1 MLRNQITSLSS
12 SMMVAVFLF
21 SLFREMVANE
31 ALMKTQFPFEW
42 KIPRKKK
49 NTFNPLSFAHNP
61 CMQMDSF
68 NFYDIKV
75 EKANAMQKHRQLQ
88 KIANFFRVIE
98 VCIVL
103 VLISRLSM
111 QLPLAVKNSSGYF
124 HNLTLVLVSP
134 RFVFVV
140 GNVIIITLFA
150 ESRQFS
156 VRDSTT
162 NTSGLDLYEEI
173 IKNSEKNQKVHQD
186 ETRYLDKHIISDQQ
200 ICLAFNHR
208 SPTLTSRPLLF
219 FNFF

>member
-1 MLRNQITSLSS
+1 
-12 SMMVAVFLF
+12 
-21 SLFREMVANE
+21 
-31 ALMKTQFPFEW
+31 
-42 KIPRKKK
+42 
-49 NTFNPLSFAHNP
+49 
-61 CMQMDSF
+61 MQMDSF

-103 VLISRLSM
+103 FLISRLSM

-150 ESRQFS
+150 KSRQFS

-186 ETRYLDKHIISDQQ
+186 ETLYVDKHIISDESIIKDYQRTQSEKLNRVVYEKSRRVLRRSETEKYRKSVHFSDENLEKSSYHEEEMSNEEFRHKVEAFIARQQ
-200 ICLAFNHR
+200 RFR
-208 SPTLTSRPLLF
+208 REEK
-219 FNFF
+219 